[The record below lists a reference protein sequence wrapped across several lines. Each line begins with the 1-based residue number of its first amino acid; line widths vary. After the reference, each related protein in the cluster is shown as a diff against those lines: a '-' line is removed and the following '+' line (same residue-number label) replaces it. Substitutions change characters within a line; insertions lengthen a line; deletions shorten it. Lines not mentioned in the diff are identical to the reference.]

1 MASRV
6 SIDSSYF
13 DSLIFETRLA
23 CCASEHVSKKRRIE
37 KETNNIVGMKIEFDK
52 NKAIPWWRVMKNR
65 KYEVREEEVIGMEIL
80 FKKDVVSWWYHLQWI
95 SWGKLYIMNKN
106 FE

>member
-23 CCASEHVSKKRRIE
+23 CCASEHVAKKRRIE
-37 KETNNIVGMKIEFDK
+37 EGTKNIVGMKIEFDK
-52 NKAIPWWRVMKNR
+52 DKAIPWWRVMKNR
-65 KYEVREEEVIGMEIL
+65 RYEVREEEVIGMVIS
-80 FKKDVVSWWYHLQWI
+80 FKKDSVPWWYHLQWL
-95 SWGKLYIMNKN
+95 SWGKLYIMNNN